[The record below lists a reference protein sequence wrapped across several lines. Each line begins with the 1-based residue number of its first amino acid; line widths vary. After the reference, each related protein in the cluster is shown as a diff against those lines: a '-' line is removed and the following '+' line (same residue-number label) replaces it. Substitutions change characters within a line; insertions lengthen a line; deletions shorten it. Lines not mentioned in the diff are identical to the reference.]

1 MEQKKNI
8 SKDEYLTKI
17 ISIAQ
22 KMNLKQ
28 TEHAFYVL
36 KGMQIKCDD
45 VVRKIDKDMNRLE
58 LRK

>member
-28 TEHAFYVL
+28 TERAFYVL
-36 KGMQIKCDD
+36 KGMQIKC
-45 VVRKIDKDMNRLE
+45 VSHEK
-58 LRK
+58 LRKDISKRE

>member
-45 VVRKIDKDMNRLE
+45 VSHEKLTKDISKRG
-58 LRK
+58 

>member
-1 MEQKKNI
+1 MEQKKDI

-22 KMNLKQ
+22 KMDIKQ

-36 KGMQIKCDD
+36 KGMQIRCDD
-45 VVRKIDKDMNRLE
+45 VSHKKVKKDIPKRS
-58 LRK
+58 

>member
-22 KMNLKQ
+22 RMTLKQ

-36 KGMQIKCDD
+36 KGMQIKCDG
-45 VVRKIDKDMNRLE
+45 VSHEKARKDIPKRG
-58 LRK
+58 

>member
-1 MEQKKNI
+1 MEQKKDI

-36 KGMQIKCDD
+36 KGMQIRCDD
-45 VVRKIDKDMNRLE
+45 VSHEKVKKDIPKRS
-58 LRK
+58 